1 MRAIKLKNGERE
13 TVVRRFKIPGKNRG
27 FLSIC
32 KSGNCYTTLGGTA
45 WWVFD
50 LAEYRAID
58 ATSREAMLRVYNR
71 ERLFRDTE
79 AFATFIIQSRKKAQ

>member
-1 MRAIKLKNGERE
+1 MRAIKLSNGERE

-50 LAEYRAID
+50 LADHRSID
-58 ATSREAMLRVYNR
+58 ATSREAMLGVYDR
-71 ERLFRDTE
+71 ERLNRDTE
-79 AFATFIIQSRKKAQ
+79 AFASFIAQRRKNR